1 VFGPA
6 TRSLPQ
12 LPLTLDEDGY
22 LMANGEFSSP
32 IGPGFWNQLR

>member
-12 LPLTLDEDGY
+12 LALEVDPEGY
-22 LMANGEFSSP
+22 LRAQGDFDEA
-32 IGPGFWNQLR
+32 IGPGFWERP